1 MIYRVNFS
9 GQIQVYQD
17 QVRQFSIT
25 IVQLE
30 KNLSEE
36 REQQTKL
43 QSNFDQS
50 NKNGKDINYSLTFCI
65 EKSFFFFLSSPI

>member
-43 QSNFDQS
+43 QSNFDQF

-65 EKSFFFFLSSPI
+65 

>member
-1 MIYRVNFS
+1 LIYRVNFS

-43 QSNFDQS
+43 QSNFDQF

-65 EKSFFFFLSSPI
+65 